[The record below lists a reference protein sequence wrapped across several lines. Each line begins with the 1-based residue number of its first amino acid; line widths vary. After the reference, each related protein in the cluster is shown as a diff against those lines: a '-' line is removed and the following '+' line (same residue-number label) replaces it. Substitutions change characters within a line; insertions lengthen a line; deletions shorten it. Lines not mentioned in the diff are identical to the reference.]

1 MKWAKLQMAVFSLLS
16 AAIAVGGLAFIF
28 ISHPAYLHATRDGV
42 PYFAPP
48 VVNPTGGLPLDLTTL
63 VRHFE
68 RKDQP

>member
-1 MKWAKLQMAVFSLLS
+1 MKWAKFQIMVFTLLS
-16 AAIAVGGLAFIF
+16 ATIVVGGLVFIF
-28 ISHPAYLHATRDGV
+28 ITRPAYLHATRDGV

-48 VVNPTGGLPLDLTTL
+48 VANPTGGPPLDLTTL